1 MLDINVTY
9 IYSWTLTFFYPLF
22 NITSKGFLSLPQGL
36 EITTFALD
44 KFPTINLLNY
54 YFKVPD
60 HGTVSQCKPLWYSDA
75 A

>member
-1 MLDINVTY
+1 M
-9 IYSWTLTFFYPLF
+9 FFYPLF

-60 HGTVSQCKPLWYSDA
+60 HGTGSQ
-75 A
+75 